1 MDFVELWKLVQAG
14 GPAVILLLLG
24 ALYWLN
30 GRLNTEIAKNEKLQ
44 AQKDALNDRTLNI
57 ANDAAGAIRDFR
69 EMLNFRGAE
78 KSK

>member
-1 MDFVELWKLVQAG
+1 MDFVEFWKLVQAG

-24 ALYWLN
+24 ALWWLN
-30 GRLNTEIAKNEKLQ
+30 EDRKVIRAERDKLQ
-44 AQKDALNDRTLNI
+44 AQKDALNDRVLTV

-69 EMLNFRGAE
+69 DMLFRGAE